1 MSGAN
6 YLKNL
11 RRGDL
16 NEIATEANLPNAAS
30 YKTKDD
36 LAPALDEHLKANS
49 TTYASSTNKLIG
61 TYYTKTSSKSRSPV
75 KGLADKVSD
84 LVKGDD
90 DQAVVPAPT
99 KQRRRKTTTAPADD
113 TVRAPD
119 RRSSTILQQTQE
131 AVAVSPARVAAAFE
145 SQVTTVKAQVSDALD
160 KLRLADYT
168 EAVRDFASTPSSVG
182 LAAGVYEAGSVTR
195 SLVQLKHLHDIQVPS
210 YGTLKV
216 WVPDLFVLLEYTKFW
231 EPALVWLLT
240 SLLLPLLVSY
250 FINIPYL
257 VYAEHFQYFGL
268 FTRVS
273 TVIVN
278 DSFYDNYRNIL
289 TTSAVGAAITL
300 YEAVLHNAAVDNVYS
315 AAVDGVYSAAA
326 DDVYSTAVDSV
337 YSAAVDSV
345 YSAAVDDVYSAAVD
359 GVYNAPVGD
368 VTCTMQPLESL
379 GIAE

>member
-16 NEIATEANLPNAAS
+16 NEIATEAKLPNAAS
-30 YKTKDD
+30 YKTKED

-49 TTYASSTNKLIG
+49 TTYVFSNNKLIG
-61 TYYTKTSSKSRSPV
+61 TYYTKISSKSRSPV
-75 KGLADKVSD
+75 KGLADKASD
-84 LVKGDD
+84 LVKSDD
-90 DQAVVPAPT
+90 EQAVVPAPT
-99 KQRRRKTTTAPADD
+99 KPRRRKTASAPADESGSD
-113 TVRAPD
+113 AAALALTKTADKTASTVRAAD

-160 KLRLADYT
+160 KLHLADYT
-168 EAVRDFASTPSSVG
+168 EALRDFASTPFAVAF
-182 LAAGVYEAGSVTR
+182 LAGVYEASSVTR
-195 SLVQLKHLHDIQVPS
+195 SLLQLKHLHDIQVPS

-216 WVPDLFVLLEYTKFW
+216 WVPDLFALLEYSKFW

-240 SLLLPLLVSY
+240 SLLLPLLTSY
-250 FINIPYL
+250 LINIPWKVQSSHSRATRRATSHATEGPKYDLFVFFIAKALLSYL

-268 FTRVS
+268 FTAVS

-278 DSFYDNYRNIL
+278 DSFYDSYRNIL

-300 YEAVLHNAAVDNVYS
+300 YEAVLHK
-315 AAVDGVYSAAA
+315 
-326 DDVYSTAVDSV
+326 
-337 YSAAVDSV
+337 
-345 YSAAVDDVYSAAVD
+345 
-359 GVYNAPVGD
+359 
-368 VTCTMQPLESL
+368 
-379 GIAE
+379 